1 MSKSTAEET
10 TATQANGVEF
20 AHHLAVGGMELVS
33 DFCRS
38 AGLCA
43 DLAGG
48 WIAKLQTEHCPPLGV
63 HLNVGVTMRKPSAG
77 RLGEHIPAAGRRRW
91 KRYDAGPRDRFAC
104 PGCSK
109 GWKANFPSLAG
120 CGKELLAPPV
130 SSPRQVEASGS
141 S

>member
-48 WIAKLQTEHCPPLGV
+48 WIAKVETEHCPPLGV
-63 HLNVGVTMRKPSAG
+63 HLNVGGTMRKPRAG
-77 RLGEHIPAAGRRRW
+77 RLGEHIPAADRQRW
-91 KRYDAGPRDRFAC
+91 KRYDARSSDRFDF
-104 PGCSK
+104 PGWSK
-109 GWKANFPSLAG
+109 GW
-120 CGKELLAPPV
+120 
-130 SSPRQVEASGS
+130 
-141 S
+141 